1 MTAAMRRRNKAHG
14 VGNVN
19 LYGMEQHPRMLHTIM
34 VKAGQYTVSEDI
46 LEGDAISTAG
56 DQMQPANE
64 LAIGF
69 YGVWSKYL
77 NALRDQGLL

>member
-1 MTAAMRRRNKAHG
+1 
-14 VGNVN
+14 
-19 LYGMEQHPRMLHTIM
+19 MEQHTHMLDTMM
-34 VKAGQYTVSEDI
+34 VKAGQHRVAEDI